1 MATQNTQALSR
12 QLVTVGEDPHNF
24 AGEFDRWKALGS
36 AGEYASYLFGKDGAY
51 VAPPVNGVP
60 NVLRHVHLVPLA
72 DPPALRRWN
81 LQWRHRSRKV
91 SDRALVYAS
100 DPTHGHLLIYILKE
114 PDAHMVPRMATDDHR
129 VLMLKLARIAEAFV
143 LRGAVIG

>member
-1 MATQNTQALSR
+1 MPLPPSALR
-12 QLVTVGEDPHNF
+12 LRWR
-24 AGEFDRWKALGS
+24 AGISLARDRSLSIEWKSPA
-36 AGEYASYLFGKDGAY
+36 
-51 VAPPVNGVP
+51 
-60 NVLRHVHLVPLA
+60 NVLRHAHSVPLA

-129 VLMLKLARIAEAFV
+129 VLMLKTSSHR
-143 LRGAVIG
+143 